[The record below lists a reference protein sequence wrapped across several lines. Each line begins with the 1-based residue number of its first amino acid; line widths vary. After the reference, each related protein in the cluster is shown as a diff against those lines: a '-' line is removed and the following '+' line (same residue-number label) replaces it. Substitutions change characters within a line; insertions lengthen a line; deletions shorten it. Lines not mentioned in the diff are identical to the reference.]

1 MLLKLECWKS
11 PSSKKRFVSDVVLPL
26 LTRQRPA
33 GLSVYKESGR
43 HEDVGELILGGGGQ
57 GGCVQRSY
65 LSLSSYTL
73 WFALQGLPGNKG
85 ERGEKV
91 GYGSYSNT
99 DTVISK

>member
-43 HEDVGELILGGGGQ
+43 HEDVGELILGGGGPGRLCAAQ
-57 GGCVQRSY
+57 LFILIFIYTVVCFAGSAREQRG
-65 LSLSSYTL
+65 T
-73 WFALQGLPGNKG
+73 
-85 ERGEKV
+85 RGE
-91 GYGSYSNT
+91 GGLRLLF
-99 DTVISK
+99 